1 MPGPHFWEI
10 LDRAVNTGPRLS
22 DKEFDL
28 KVWDVASR
36 LVKEHPDLKFDP
48 ENPVPTDDSLAD
60 EVWETGLEMYT
71 ELGTYCNNSGRV
83 IKFTEEEIRESLK
96 EVKGE
101 IEIGAGTE
109 KRTIK
114 ARKVDDPT
122 PPSALVG
129 GIIESDIPE
138 GELFVKLYQALAQET
153 LIDGAYT
160 GPPVGTAE
168 GRRLKI
174 GSPFETHLGR
184 CTAAWVREGFR
195 RAGRPGLF
203 MVSGCASGIA
213 DIAAYDEANGVRRTD
228 GYAIPTTAELKTDYD
243 CLHRLAYCM
252 DTGILVQ
259 PYACPTMGGWAGG
272 PEGVALATVAQ
283 GIMCVVVSQAR
294 NGKGYVGT
302 GPNLQAPAIDTDR
315 KSIWS
320 SVLGA
325 QAISRN
331 TKMLHTLWA
340 LSAAGPG
347 TDMQLRE

>member
-1 MPGPHFWEI
+1 
-10 LDRAVNTGPRLS
+10 
-22 DKEFDL
+22 
-28 KVWDVASR
+28 
-36 LVKEHPDLKFDP
+36 
-48 ENPVPTDDSLAD
+48 
-60 EVWETGLEMYT
+60 
-71 ELGTYCNNSGRV
+71 
-83 IKFTEEEIRESLK
+83 
-96 EVKGE
+96 
-101 IEIGAGTE
+101 
-109 KRTIK
+109 
-114 ARKVDDPT
+114 
-122 PPSALVG
+122 
-129 GIIESDIPE
+129 
-138 GELFVKLYQALAQET
+138 
-153 LIDGAYT
+153 
-160 GPPVGTAE
+160 
-168 GRRLKI
+168 
-174 GSPFETHLGR
+174 
-184 CTAAWVREGFR
+184 
-195 RAGRPGLF
+195 

-213 DIAAYDEANGVRRTD
+213 DIAAADEANGVRRTD

-331 TKMLHTLWA
+331 TNLIHGLWT

-347 TDMQLRE
+347 TEMQLWEIAALAIPWLVSGASITTGAVRRWKVKHLLGSALENRWLAEVVYASAGMKRTEANELVKQILPKYESQITKEGGPWGHTFDEIHDLQTLEIRKEYLDIYSKVKKELENLGVKFKK